1 MIKKLNGGWRKLY
14 KLDTSCL
21 CFHLVVRQ
29 LSESFGDFSASEL
42 SNKGFGAFL
51 LNTRL
56 LWLVG
61 VRFGRWWADLD
72 FEFDFSVRIVRNCWV
87 LSFKRNNHYS
97 LYLQVSALLMGMFA
111 FPQICPRC
119 LKRNVFLTPFF
130 NLYYKSNIS
139 HITVYTII
147 YPRDKKKLSQLLSE
161 TYFVSSNNCY
171 AHFLYVLVS
180 LDYQEINFHK
190 IRLICGSFFVVFFS
204 CVVLLLLQFT
214 SLENYM

>member
-42 SNKGFGAFL
+42 SNKSFGAFL

-130 NLYYKSNIS
+130 NQVKYKSYNCL
-139 HITVYTII
+139 H
-147 YPRDKKKLSQLLSE
+147 DNLSQLYTSEIKKKNCPSCCLKHILSPAI
-161 TYFVSSNNCY
+161 TAMHTF
-171 AHFLYVLVS
+171 FMS
-180 LDYQEINFHK
+180 LFH
-190 IRLICGSFFVVFFS
+190 
-204 CVVLLLLQFT
+204 
-214 SLENYM
+214 